1 MHTANACTQ
10 IYTHTHL
17 ERESSAAQ
25 SHKRIPIQGSLNAN
39 IMRTVLL
46 ISVHDDKT
54 NITVKYP
61 VGLNESRAQEPVIV
75 FSHYLSYPN
84 GDRLRRAMPKG
95 HWSLSALPGN
105 GLSVRMG
112 LEGSL
117 RFLPWPSAKS
127 ELCRAGL
134 DPSP

>member
-1 MHTANACTQ
+1 
-10 IYTHTHL
+10 
-17 ERESSAAQ
+17 
-25 SHKRIPIQGSLNAN
+25 
-39 IMRTVLL
+39 MRTVLL